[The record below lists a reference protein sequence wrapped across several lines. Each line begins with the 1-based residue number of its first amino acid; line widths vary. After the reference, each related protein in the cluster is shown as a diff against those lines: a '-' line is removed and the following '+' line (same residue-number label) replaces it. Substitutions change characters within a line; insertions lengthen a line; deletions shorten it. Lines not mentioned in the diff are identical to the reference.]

1 MMGQGCWRGKYKGA
15 GTDDV
20 DIPDDVDILDDKQE
34 EEQQKGEWK
43 EEVDNPWGRQK

>member
-1 MMGQGCWRGKYKGA
+1 MLDGNSKGA
-15 GTDDV
+15 GTDEV
-20 DIPDDVDILDDKQE
+20 DIPDDKQE